1 MFKNILKKRSKTV
14 EFFSPLNG
22 KVIEIS
28 NVPDPV
34 FSEKMMGDGFAIIP
48 SDGMLVA
55 PVKGKIIQVFPTK
68 HAICIETKDGL
79 EIIIHI
85 GLETVELNGI
95 GFDVKVKVGDNVEV
109 GDLLVNIDIDFL
121 KKNNKDIVTPVVI
134 SNYVDKVKSIILENN
149 LKDVKRKELVLK
161 CNLI

>member
-1 MFKNILKKRSKTV
+1 MFKNMFKKKLKTI
-14 EFFSPLNG
+14 EIFSPLNG
-22 KVIEIS
+22 KVINIS
-28 NVPDPV
+28 DVPDQV

-48 SDGMLVA
+48 SNGKLVS

-85 GLETVELNGI
+85 GLDTVELNGI
-95 GFDVKVKVGDNVEV
+95 GFDVKVKVNDNVEV

-121 KKNNKDIVTPVVI
+121 RRNNKDIVTPVVI
-134 SNYVDKVKSIILENN
+134 ANYVDKVKSITLEKD
-149 LKDVKRKELVLK
+149 LTDVKCKELVLK